1 MSRRGKWDYMSMCAE
16 YTAKGRWEGRGQL
29 LKREDRKK
37 HHIQQSQPDEG
48 ASIQAISKTNVQLFL
63 MLYFIRPA
71 YKGVVFFY
79 FFYRYYPSNNTMEE
93 YKCIDL
99 INKIVKIRNFSLGI
113 ILHCQAIFF
122 QILNIFTFTQYFSH
136 LRQVFLSSRG

>member
-1 MSRRGKWDYMSMCAE
+1 MSRRGKWDYMPTCAE
-16 YTAKGRWEGRGQL
+16 HTAKGRWEGRGQL
-29 LKREDRKK
+29 LKRKDRKK
-37 HHIQQSQPDEG
+37 RHIQQSQPDEG

-63 MLYFIRPA
+63 MLYFIRSA

-79 FFYRYYPSNNTMEE
+79 FFYRYYPSNNMMEE

-113 ILHCQAIFF
+113 ILHCQAFF
-122 QILNIFTFTQYFSH
+122 FKF
-136 LRQVFLSSRG
+136 